1 MLRLRRRY
9 FNVARQFDT
18 LSKRLDLMGVV
29 TCSQGS
35 QEDPLIALSCG
46 KKASSFV
53 KDNWIPPCIDPQS
66 KATLMLVDN
75 QSANM
80 NGNEKKRVSTSML
93 LAVSTRRICDS
104 QLDSPCQ
111 NGIAMMWG
119 AQGSWLCRGRP
130 KTLNPFKW
138 CFHTLSWKLFF
149 IMFPS
154 AGFPPWPKNSYCVF
168 SVGCQLTTTRF
179 TYVFEKITDQS
190 WNDAIKCAR
199 HTVSFRGPTW
209 NLIIALSLQRD
220 GSRAMAHVGNTQNKT

>member
-80 NGNEKKRVSTSML
+80 NGNEKNVSQPRCCWQFQPEES
-93 LAVSTRRICDS
+93 AIVSWIHHAKM
-104 QLDSPCQ
+104 
-111 NGIAMMWG
+111 G
-119 AQGSWLCRGRP
+119 
-130 KTLNPFKW
+130 
-138 CFHTLSWKLFF
+138 
-149 IMFPS
+149 
-154 AGFPPWPKNSYCVF
+154 
-168 SVGCQLTTTRF
+168 
-179 TYVFEKITDQS
+179 
-190 WNDAIKCAR
+190 
-199 HTVSFRGPTW
+199 
-209 NLIIALSLQRD
+209 LQ
-220 GSRAMAHVGNTQNKT
+220 

>member
-138 CFHTLSWKLFF
+138 CFHTLS
-149 IMFPS
+149 
-154 AGFPPWPKNSYCVF
+154 
-168 SVGCQLTTTRF
+168 
-179 TYVFEKITDQS
+179 
-190 WNDAIKCAR
+190 
-199 HTVSFRGPTW
+199 
-209 NLIIALSLQRD
+209 
-220 GSRAMAHVGNTQNKT
+220 